1 MAAKPDGDSTTRFQ
15 HRRRP
20 SYSWAVSTLIPE
32 ELDLNELRAQLQQ
45 RFGDL
50 PPVGYV
56 EGKTTLRAAVVDIL
70 QCSELEAEQL
80 VDTLETRGII
90 QYEGDQSHEVD
101 NLVAR
106 WLLDAS

>member
-1 MAAKPDGDSTTRFQ
+1 MT
-15 HRRRP
+15 
-20 SYSWAVSTLIPE
+20 TLIPE
-32 ELDLNELRAQLQQ
+32 ELDLNELRAQLQR

-50 PPVGYV
+50 PPVGYI
-56 EGKTTLRAAVVDIL
+56 EGKTTLRAAVVNIL

-101 NLVAR
+101 DLTAR